1 MKTSGLMMMLTFTC
15 AIAQAQAHRWIPIGS
30 ATDGTLLFMERPVV
44 EHRDLPSNFN
54 PISSTT
60 TWVKVISP
68 AAKTNT
74 GTKPKFASAV
84 QKIEFDCSKSR
95 IAIKRAVYYDQ
106 DGEVIKEDV
115 APNARPDE
123 PIPDSIGETV
133 LGAVC
138 TWLEVQK
145 SPQPPV
151 TPQKQSD
158 TPI

>member
-30 ATDGTLLFMERPVV
+30 AADGTLLFMERPVV

-84 QKIEFDCSKSR
+84 QKIEFDCGKSR